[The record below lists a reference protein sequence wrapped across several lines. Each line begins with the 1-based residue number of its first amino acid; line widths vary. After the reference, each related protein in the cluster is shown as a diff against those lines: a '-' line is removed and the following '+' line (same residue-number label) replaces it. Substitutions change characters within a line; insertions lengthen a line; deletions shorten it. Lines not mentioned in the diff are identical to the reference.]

1 MKNLINRLLLRFDL
15 QLIKT
20 TDRGSARLNTELE
33 ASLIEAQENNR
44 KLRQLIARLQ
54 ASVYYYRSHYRELKG
69 LPKRRK
75 AYERLNL
82 DQLTTGS

>member
-75 AYERLNL
+75 AYERLDIPSSL
-82 DQLTTGS
+82 S

>member
-44 KLRQLIARLQ
+44 KLRQLVARLQ
-54 ASVYYYRSHYRELKG
+54 ASTYYYRSRYREVKG

-75 AYERLNL
+75 AYERLDIPSL
-82 DQLTTGS
+82 PS

>member
-33 ASLIEAQENNR
+33 ASLIEAQENNQ
-44 KLRQLIARLQ
+44 KLRQLVARLQ
-54 ASVYYYRSHYRELKG
+54 ASTYYYRSRYREVKG

-75 AYERLNL
+75 PYEHTGVG
-82 DQLTTGS
+82 QLTTGS